1 MTIQLAKAKTVR
13 KKRTETELQQKL
25 KKLNPYI
32 RRSFISRDLMMYAEL
47 FCEDRKDLLIIRFR
61 RLRSPKV
68 PGTEWDG
75 VKIHN
80 NIYYDD
86 KTDKKRLLR
95 LAQVRYR
102 LLAILNAVNAA
113 KDDAN
118 IVAQCFTSHIGDG
131 NRLLS
136 ALSINSSSIAVNDC
150 YGALSIDCKDGDR
163 IDLFRM
169 HEIIQDALS
178 HFDDE
183 MQRLDIKV
191 ENLEIDCGMD
201 IYMKTK

>member
-32 RRSFISRDLMMYAEL
+32 CRSFISRDLMMYAEL

-136 ALSINSSSIAVNDC
+136 ALSHKQQQYCSKRLLRCVLNRLQGRRPNRLVPYARNHT
-150 YGALSIDCKDGDR
+150 GRTLALR
-163 IDLFRM
+163 RRNA
-169 HEIIQDALS
+169 EA
-178 HFDDE
+178 
-183 MQRLDIKV
+183 
-191 ENLEIDCGMD
+191 
-201 IYMKTK
+201 

>member
-47 FCEDRKDLLIIRFR
+47 FCEDRKGCLLDIRFR
-61 RLRSPKV
+61 QLCSTFR
-68 PGTEWDG
+68 GADG
-75 VKIHN
+75 DTVRIHN
-80 NIYYDD
+80 DIMYDD

-118 IVAQCFTSHIGDG
+118 IVARCFTAHISNGS
-131 NRLLS
+131 RLLS
-136 ALSINSSSIAVNDC
+136 ALSVCDSSIAVSDC
-150 YGALSIDCKDGDR
+150 DNTLSIDCKDGDK

-178 HFDDE
+178 HFDGE

>member
-80 NIYYDD
+80 NIYYED

-102 LLAILNAVNAA
+102 LLAILNAVNE
-113 KDDAN
+113 
-118 IVAQCFTSHIGDG
+118 QRTM
-131 NRLLS
+131 RTLLRS
-136 ALSINSSSIAVNDC
+136 ALHRTSATVAAC
-150 YGALSIDCKDGDR
+150 CRHYP
-163 IDLFRM
+163 
-169 HEIIQDALS
+169 
-178 HFDDE
+178 
-183 MQRLDIKV
+183 
-191 ENLEIDCGMD
+191 
-201 IYMKTK
+201 

>member
-47 FCEDRKDLLIIRFR
+47 FCEDRKGCLLDIRFR
-61 RLRSPKV
+61 RLCSTSFEYAR
-68 PGTEWDG
+68 
-75 VKIHN
+75 IHN
-80 NIYYDD
+80 DIMCDD
-86 KTDKKRLLR
+86 KSDKKRLLR

-118 IVAQCFTSHIGDG
+118 IVARCFAAHISNG

-136 ALSINSSSIAVNDC
+136 ALSVCDSSFAVSDC
-150 YGALSIDCKDGDR
+150 NNTLSIDCKDGDR

-178 HFDDE
+178 HFDGE